1 MKLGSF
7 AMPLHPPGSDFSQTL
22 ADDLDQIVVADQLG
36 LTEYWIGEHFT
47 AEWENIPA
55 PDLLIAQALG
65 VTKNIILGTGVS
77 CLPNHHPFV
86 LAHRIAQLDHMA
98 KGRLHWGVGTGG
110 FAGDL
115 EVFGYG
121 PEGRDNRRM
130 TQESIQAVLD
140 IWDGADPGLYEGGF
154 FSYTIPEPVENIG
167 LRLHV
172 KPYQQPHPPIGVAG
186 VSDYSSTL
194 KLAGREG
201 WIPMSTNLIP
211 ASHLKT
217 HWAAV
222 EEGATSAGKTTDRSI
237 WRIAREIFVAD
248 TTEEALDEAIN
259 GTIGRDFRDYFLQLL
274 PDSPYFNLL
283 KTHDDMPDADV
294 TAEYMAEN
302 VWIVGSPDE
311 VEARLRKLYADV
323 GGFGVLLV
331 MAHEWEP
338 RDKWLHSI
346 ELLAR
351 DVMPRLADLA

>member
-1 MKLGSF
+1 
-7 AMPLHPPGSDFSQTL
+7 
-22 ADDLDQIVVADQLG
+22 
-36 LTEYWIGEHFT
+36 
-47 AEWENIPA
+47 
-55 PDLLIAQALG
+55 
-65 VTKNIILGTGVS
+65 
-77 CLPNHHPFV
+77 
-86 LAHRIAQLDHMA
+86 
-98 KGRLHWGVGTGG
+98 
-110 FAGDL
+110 
-115 EVFGYG
+115 
-121 PEGRDNRRM
+121 M
-130 TQESIQAVLD
+130 TRESIQAVLD
-140 IWDGADPGLYEGGF
+140 IWDGAAPGFYEGDF
-154 FSYTIPEPVENIG
+154 FSYTIPEPMENIG

-194 KLAGREG
+194 KLAGRKG
-201 WIPMSTNLIP
+201 WIPMSINLIP

-222 EEGATSAGKTTDRSI
+222 EEGAASAGKTTDRGI

-248 TTEEALDEAIN
+248 TTDEAMDEAIN

-323 GGFGVLLV
+323 GGFGVVLV
-331 MAHEWEP
+331 TAHE
-338 RDKWLHSI
+338 
-346 ELLAR
+346 
-351 DVMPRLADLA
+351 